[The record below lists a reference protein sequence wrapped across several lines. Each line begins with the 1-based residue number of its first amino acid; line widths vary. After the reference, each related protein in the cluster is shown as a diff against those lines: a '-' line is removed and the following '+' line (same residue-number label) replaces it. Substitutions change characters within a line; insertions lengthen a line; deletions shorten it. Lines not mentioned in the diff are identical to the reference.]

1 MKPKLTLYS
10 RLYCH
15 LCETMQLEL
24 QQLSDEGQF
33 ELEVIDIDRD
43 RDAELKQRYNEF
55 VPVLNHGDRE
65 ICFYQLD
72 KDALQRAL
80 ATKVFV

>member
-1 MKPKLTLYS
+1 MSATLTLYS

-15 LCETMQLEL
+15 LCETMQLQL
-24 QQLSDEGQF
+24 QQLSEEWQF
-33 ELEVIDIDRD
+33 EFEVIDIDRNP
-43 RDAELKQRYNEF
+43 ELKQRYNEF
-55 VPVLNHGDRE
+55 VPVLNLGERE

-80 ATKVFV
+80 ATKVPE

>member
-1 MKPKLTLYS
+1 MRPKLTLYS

-15 LCETMQLEL
+15 LCETMQREL
-24 QQLSDEGQF
+24 QQLGDEWQF
-33 ELEVIDIDRD
+33 ELEVIDVD

-80 ATKVFV
+80 ATKVSE

>member
-1 MKPKLTLYS
+1 MRATLTLYS

-15 LCETMQLEL
+15 LCETMQLQL
-24 QQLSDEGQF
+24 QQLSEAWQF
-33 ELEVIDIDRD
+33 ELEVIDIDRNS
-43 RDAELKQRYNEF
+43 ELKQRYNEF
-55 VPVLNHGDRE
+55 VPVLNLGERE

-80 ATKVFV
+80 ATKVPE

>member
-1 MKPKLTLYS
+1 MRATLTLYS

-15 LCETMQLEL
+15 LCETMQLQL
-24 QQLSDEGQF
+24 QQLSEEWQF
-33 ELEVIDIDRD
+33 ELEVIDIDRNP
-43 RDAELKQRYNEF
+43 ELKQRYNEF
-55 VPVLNHGDRE
+55 VPVLNLGKRE

-80 ATKVFV
+80 ATKVPE